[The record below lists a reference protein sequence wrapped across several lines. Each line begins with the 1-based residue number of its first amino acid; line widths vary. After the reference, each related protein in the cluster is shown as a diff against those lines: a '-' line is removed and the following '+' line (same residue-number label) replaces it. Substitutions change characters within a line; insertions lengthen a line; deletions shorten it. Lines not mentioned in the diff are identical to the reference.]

1 MRPCLKVRR
10 LLRASR
16 DATLSGQTMKKRI
29 DDIELL
35 RGFAVLFV
43 VVHHAAGNLFTWSTP
58 GLTRFYSY
66 FGGWFGV
73 DLFFAISGFVIAR
86 DLVPRLQQST
96 STARTL
102 NITLA
107 FWVRRAW
114 RILPS
119 AWLWLA
125 IILLASVAF
134 NQSGVYG
141 TFRTNF
147 EASIAGILQVA
158 NLRFAETFMQR
169 DYGTSFVYWS
179 LSLEEQ
185 FYLLF
190 PLLIL
195 LSRRLLPYILMALV
209 LAQLFSV
216 RSVILMSFRTDAL
229 ALGILLAIW
238 THHSSYQMFKP
249 TFLGRN
255 LTGTILMTGLFL
267 CMAALASDQ
276 LHIVS
281 IPVGLIALLSAFLVW
296 LASYD
301 KNFLCASGP
310 FKQLMIWLGTRSYAV
325 YLIHLPVF
333 FFTRELWHRLY
344 PEQTV
349 LSDDCFYPFIL
360 ISAGLILL
368 LSELNYR
375 WVEMPLRNKG
385 AANARDLIQAE
396 PSARTPTPS
405 ANSTGASR
413 T

>member
-1 MRPCLKVRR
+1 
-10 LLRASR
+10 
-16 DATLSGQTMKKRI
+16 MKKRI

-43 VVHHAAGNLFTWSTP
+43 VIHHAADNLFTWSTP

-86 DLVPRLQQST
+86 DLVPRLQQSYGT
-96 STARTL
+96 THTL

-125 IILLASVAF
+125 IILIASLAF
-134 NQSGVYG
+134 NQSGVFG

-147 EASIAGILQVA
+147 EASIAGVLQVA
-158 NLRFAETFMQR
+158 NIRFAETFMQSE
-169 DYGTSFVYWS
+169 YGTSFVYWS

-195 LSRRLLPYILMALV
+195 LSRRLLPYLLLALV
-209 LAQLFSV
+209 LIQIFSV
-216 RSVILMSFRTDAL
+216 RSVMLMSFRTDAL
-229 ALGILLAIW
+229 ALGILLALW
-238 THHSSYQMFKP
+238 TQHSSYLLIKP
-249 TFLGRN
+249 KILSGHRA
-255 LTGTILMTGLFL
+255 GCILMAGSFL
-267 CMAALASDQ
+267 CMAALASNQ

-281 IPVGLIALLSAFLVW
+281 IPVGLIALLSALLVW

-301 KNFLCASGP
+301 KNFLCAPGF
-310 FKQLMIWLGTRSYAV
+310 FKQVMIWLGTRSYAV
-325 YLIHLPVF
+325 YLIHIPAF
-333 FFTRELWHRLY
+333 FFTRELWYRLY

-349 LSDDCFYPFIL
+349 LSDHCFYPFIL

-385 AANARDLIQAE
+385 AAIARGLVQAE
-396 PSARTPTPS
+396 PSARGSTSAANPTR
-405 ANSTGASR
+405 ASR

>member
-1 MRPCLKVRR
+1 
-10 LLRASR
+10 
-16 DATLSGQTMKKRI
+16 MKKRI

-43 VVHHAAGNLFTWSTP
+43 VIHHASDNLFTWSTP

-158 NLRFAETFMQR
+158 NLRFAETFMLR

-195 LSRRLLPYILMALV
+195 LSRRFLPYILMALV
-209 LAQLFSV
+209 LVQLFSV
-216 RSVILMSFRTDAL
+216 RSVLLMSFRTDAL

-238 THHSSYQMFKP
+238 THHSSYQIFKP
-249 TFLGRN
+249 NFLGRN
-255 LTGTILMTGLFL
+255 LTGTILMAGLLL

-276 LHIVS
+276 LQIVS

-310 FKQLMIWLGTRSYAV
+310 LKQLMIWLGTRSYAV
-325 YLIHLPVF
+325 YLIHIPVF

-349 LSDDCFYPFIL
+349 LSDNCFYPFIL

-385 AANARDLIQAE
+385 ATIARRLMQPE
-396 PSARTPTPS
+396 PSVPAPLPEATTSGAARP
-405 ANSTGASR
+405 
-413 T
+413 

>member
-1 MRPCLKVRR
+1 
-10 LLRASR
+10 
-16 DATLSGQTMKKRI
+16 MKKRI

-43 VVHHAAGNLFTWSTP
+43 VIHHAADNLFTWSTP

-86 DLVPRLQQST
+86 DLVPRLQQSYGT
-96 STARTL
+96 THTL

-125 IILLASVAF
+125 IILIASLAF
-134 NQSGVYG
+134 NQSGVFG

-147 EASIAGILQVA
+147 EASIAGVLQVA
-158 NLRFAETFMQR
+158 NIRFAETFMQR
-169 DYGTSFVYWS
+169 EYGGSFVYWS

-195 LSRRLLPYILMALV
+195 LSRRLLPYLLLALV
-209 LAQLFSV
+209 LIQIFSV
-216 RSVILMSFRTDAL
+216 RSVMLMSFRTDAL
-229 ALGILLAIW
+229 ALGILLALW
-238 THHSSYQMFKP
+238 TQHSSYLLIKP
-249 TFLGRN
+249 KILSGHRA
-255 LTGTILMTGLFL
+255 GCILMAGSFL
-267 CMAALASDQ
+267 CMAALASNQ

-281 IPVGLIALLSAFLVW
+281 IPVGLIALLSALLVW

-301 KNFLCASGP
+301 KNFLCAPGF
-310 FKQLMIWLGTRSYAV
+310 FKQAMIWLGTRSYAV
-325 YLIHLPVF
+325 YLIHIPVF

-349 LSDDCFYPFIL
+349 LSDHCFYPFIL

-385 AANARDLIQAE
+385 AAIARGLAQAE
-396 PSARTPTPS
+396 PSARASTPA
-405 ANSTGASR
+405 ANPTRASR